1 MGHKSTIVRKATI
14 LGPENTLVATQ
25 KGGTLMMAIFQNNP
39 WSFHCKGKQ
48 HDVVLPNCCQ
58 HLKFKVEIKFDC

>member
-1 MGHKSTIVRKATI
+1 MGHKITIVGKATI

-39 WSFHCKGKQ
+39 GAFLAKENNMMLFSQ
-48 HDVVLPNCCQ
+48 TVASTLN
-58 HLKFKVEIKFDC
+58 LN